1 MSVDLHELTAGLP
14 PGTEIAER
22 AKPIEGDRDL
32 IFKQALDTSHE
43 TPHGLSKVIGTERE
57 TFDPKTV
64 TSRAE
69 GEGLVADM
77 IRRRHATGAAWNP
90 FLAVQDPAIDK
101 LLAHVGPGERGELA
115 IDNNGAKVLRVS
127 KVSA

>member
-1 MSVDLHELTAGLP
+1 MSAARCASPPWRWRSSSPQAGRLAPSHPSSNRRSNHMSVDLHQLTAGLP

-69 GEGLVADM
+69 GEGL
-77 IRRRHATGAAWNP
+77 
-90 FLAVQDPAIDK
+90 
-101 LLAHVGPGERGELA
+101 
-115 IDNNGAKVLRVS
+115 
-127 KVSA
+127 

>member
-1 MSVDLHELTAGLP
+1 MLDQQHLIVGGAGA
-14 PGTEIAER
+14 GVEIVER
-22 AKPIEGDRDL
+22 RKVVEGDRDL

-43 TPHGLSKVIGTERE
+43 TPHGLSKTAGTERE

-64 TSRAE
+64 TTRAE
-69 GEGLVADM
+69 GENLVADM
-77 IRRRHATGAAWNP
+77 IRRRHSTGVAWNP